1 MVRPQAHSDDLRAAG
16 RLIWRRACE
25 PTGAMLLL
33 LVLACGLFT
42 WRGISVQRGLLPL
55 LLLLLLQVLAQGLH
69 VPGLHVRYGRALLV
83 GRQRGQD
90 PVPRLLLRLAEAL
103 NGAVLQVRGAAEAL
117 IGNKL

>member
-1 MVRPQAHSDDLRAAG
+1 ML
-16 RLIWRRACE
+16 
-25 PTGAMLLL
+25 LLL